1 MKERV
6 AAEAPVIPPLTG
18 ASTNAGDPLLQ
29 PGYGWALGC
38 SLASETVAASSL
50 DVFGLM
56 VEQSISS
63 EALVP
68 PAPHNGTFSP
78 SVMTVPIMVL

>member
-6 AAEAPVIPPLTG
+6 AAEAPVMPPLTG
-18 ASTNAGDPLLQ
+18 ASTYARDPLLQ
-29 PGYGWALGC
+29 PGYGWALGG
-38 SLASETVAASSL
+38 SFASKTAAATSL

-68 PAPHNGTFSP
+68 PAPHNSTPSP
-78 SVMTVPIMVL
+78 SIMAVPKM